1 MKTDDPK
8 LTAYALDELDPADR
22 AEVEQLLR
30 ENPNAV
36 AEIAE
41 VRSVAK
47 MLESTLHNEEAPPL
61 STQHREAV
69 MREIPQAK
77 IVKGPSWWGTWQ
89 GASVAAACVVFGF
102 GAWAIF
108 HTLTEPRPNYV
119 AAEGKPGN
127 RSAADSAEGVTVSVP
142 APEPETKHDTLL
154 AGNELPPP
162 APELI
167 PGAPAAPLA
176 VTMTKQLPT
185 AATIQMP
192 IEGYQA
198 LQSEKLSAASI
209 SSTTAN
215 GSPVT
220 KSVGR
225 EGIGTLTLN
234 KDKYNAA
241 AEFRRSNTTPNAS
254 QVTAEWQRPYRGRIA
269 ASPKTLP
276 PGSYAMIAPKPSGGI
291 KPKPDTRL
299 VAGRNQLLGGF
310 DAKPQPSV
318 DALSAMGDGDA
329 GGNTEAYDAIEDNA
343 FKRVTD
349 EPLSTFSVDVDTAS
363 YANVR
368 RMLRDQQRP
377 PHGAVRIE
385 ELVNYFNYDYEQPNG
400 DAPFSVNLEVA
411 TCPWQPA
418 HRLLRVGLKGKDM
431 ARKNRPAANLVFLV
445 DVSGSMNSPGKLP
458 LVKES
463 LQMLV
468 DQMRDQD
475 RVALAVYAGTSGLV
489 QDSTSDKADIR
500 RAIANL
506 EAGGSTNGGSGIQLA
521 YRTAREHLV
530 KDGTN
535 RVILCTDGDFN
546 VGTTSQSELVKL
558 IEKERKGGVFLSV
571 LGFGTGNLKDSTM
584 EKLADKGN
592 GNYAYIDGLEEA
604 KKVLVDQMVGTLV
617 TIAKDVKLQLEFNP
631 AQVGSYRLIGYENR
645 VMAAAD
651 FNDDRKDAGE
661 IGAGHTVTALYEL
674 VPPGA
679 EKATVD
685 GLKYQPEDKA
695 KVAVPADLKKELL
708 TVKLRYKE
716 PTGDTSKLLE
726 FPLNDSGHKWEQ
738 SSVDFRWAAS
748 VASFGMILRDSP
760 HRAGANWGLVN
771 ELAAEAKGEDRKGYR
786 AEFLKLIDKAKV
798 VAPVKQ

>member
-8 LTAYALDELDPADR
+8 LTAYALDELDPAER

-30 ENPNAV
+30 EHPQAA
-36 AEIAE
+36 AELAE
-41 VRSVAK
+41 VRSVATL
-47 MLESTLHNEEAPPL
+47 LESTLRNEEAPPL
-61 STQHREAV
+61 SAEHRDAV
-69 MREIPQAK
+69 LRAVPQAK
-77 IVKGPSWWGTWQ
+77 VIAGPSWWRSWQ
-89 GASVAAACVVFGF
+89 GASVAAACAVFGF

-108 HTLTEPRPNYV
+108 QTMTEPRPRITATRPNKPD
-119 AAEGKPGN
+119 EGP
-127 RSAADSAEGVTVSVP
+127 TISVP
-142 APEPETKHDTLL
+142 SPEPEVKSGALL
-154 AGNELPPP
+154 AVNE
-162 APELI
+162 APVLDAAPIVATVPMPVVAAAPQAVDGKVTVNTGELLAKAE
-167 PGAPAAPLA
+167 PVAQPAA
-176 VTMTKQLPT
+176 
-185 AATIQMP
+185 
-192 IEGYQA
+192 
-198 LQSEKLSAASI
+198 
-209 SSTTAN
+209 
-215 GSPVT
+215 SPVT
-220 KSVGR
+220 VTKEWERPFRKFEPQSVDITSTTSATPAKGMLA
-225 EGIGTLTLN
+225 GGLPGTM
-234 KDKYNAA
+234 
-241 AEFRRSNTTPNAS
+241 
-254 QVTAEWQRPYRGRIA
+254 RGRVGA
-269 ASPKTLP
+269 GTARPKVAYAS
-276 PGSYAMIAPKPSGGI
+276 KPS
-291 KPKPDTRL
+291 PSTRM
-299 VAGRNQLLGGF
+299 RSD
-310 DAKPQPSV
+310 DAKPVFGVNS
-318 DALSAMGDGDA
+318 LSAVGDA
-329 GGNTEAYDAIEDNA
+329 EAAGNTEAYDAIEDNA
-343 FKRVTD
+343 FKRVAD

-377 PHGAVRIE
+377 PQGAVRIE
-385 ELVNYFNYDYEQPNG
+385 ELVNYFTYDYEQPSG

-411 TCPWQPA
+411 TCPWEPT

-431 ARKNRPAANLVFLV
+431 ARKDRPAANLVFLV
-445 DVSGSMNSPGKLP
+445 DVSGSMNSRDKLP

-475 RVALAVYAGTSGLV
+475 RIALVVYAGSSGLV

-558 IEKERKGGVFLSV
+558 IERERKSGVFLSI

-592 GNYAYIDGLEEA
+592 GNYAYVDGIAEA

-631 AQVGSYRLIGYENR
+631 AQVGTYRLIGYENR
-645 VMAAAD
+645 VLAAAD

-679 EKATVD
+679 DKATVD
-685 GLKYQPEDKA
+685 ALKYQPTEKA
-695 KVAVPADLKKELL
+695 KSAVPADLKKELL

-726 FPLNDSGHKWEQ
+726 FPLADNGNKWEQ
-738 SSVDFRWAAS
+738 SSPDFRWAAS

-760 HRAGANWGLVN
+760 HRAGASWDLVS

-786 AEFLKLIDKAKV
+786 AEFLQLIEKAKV
-798 VAPVKQ
+798 VAPMKRH

>member
-36 AEIAE
+36 AEITE

-47 MLESTLHNEEAPPL
+47 MLESTLRNEEALPL
-61 STQHREAV
+61 STEHREAV
-69 MREIPQAK
+69 MREVPQAK

-89 GASVAAACVVFGF
+89 GASVAAACAVFGF

-108 HTLTEPRPNYV
+108 HTMTEPHPDYIADAGKKAER
-119 AAEGKPGN
+119 AAAN
-127 RSAADSAEGVTVSVP
+127 SADGVTVSVP

-167 PGAPAAPLA
+167 PGAPAAPVA

-209 SSTTAN
+209 SSTTSN
-215 GSPVT
+215 GIPVA

-225 EGIGTLTLN
+225 DGIGELILN
-234 KDKYNAA
+234 KDKYNLA
-241 AEFRRSNTTPNAS
+241 AEHRRQNLVAPGKQSPFRGVVA
-254 QVTAEWQRPYRGRIA
+254 V
-269 ASPKTLP
+269 SPKPFPMGGYSMTR
-276 PGSYAMIAPKPSGGI
+276 AKPSAAFAPG
-291 KPKPDTRL
+291 TRL
-299 VAGRNQLLGGF
+299 VAGNKEMRGR
-310 DAKPQPSV
+310 DAKPELSV
-318 DALSAMGDGDA
+318 GSLTATGDADA

-385 ELVNYFNYDYEQPNG
+385 ELVNYFTYDYEQPSG

-431 ARKNRPAANLVFLV
+431 ARKDRPAANLVFLV

-592 GNYAYIDGLEEA
+592 GNYAYIDGLDEA

-685 GLKYQPEDKA
+685 TLKYQPEDKA
-695 KVAVPADLKKELL
+695 KATVPADLKKELL

-760 HRAGANWGLVN
+760 HRAGANWDLVN

-798 VAPVKQ
+798 VAPVKH

>member
-1 MKTDDPK
+1 MHGKV
-8 LTAYALDELDPADR
+8 AINEGEL
-22 AEVEQLLR
+22 
-30 ENPNAV
+30 
-36 AEIAE
+36 I
-41 VRSVAK
+41 
-47 MLESTLHNEEAPPL
+47 
-61 STQHREAV
+61 
-69 MREIPQAK
+69 AK
-77 IVKGPSWWGTWQ
+77 IEPS
-89 GASVAAACVVFGF
+89 
-102 GAWAIF
+102 
-108 HTLTEPRPNYV
+108 
-119 AAEGKPGN
+119 
-127 RSAADSAEGVTVSVP
+127 SAT
-142 APEPETKHDTLL
+142 
-154 AGNELPPP
+154 
-162 APELI
+162 
-167 PGAPAAPLA
+167 
-176 VTMTKQLPT
+176 
-185 AATIQMP
+185 
-192 IEGYQA
+192 
-198 LQSEKLSAASI
+198 SI
-209 SSTTAN
+209 SSKADMGLDITSDYYHSEKEAKTPAAGLPDAARSKLAVGT
-215 GSPVT
+215 GS
-220 KSVGR
+220 
-225 EGIGTLTLN
+225 
-234 KDKYNAA
+234 
-241 AEFRRSNTTPNAS
+241 AS
-254 QVTAEWQRPYRGRIA
+254 EVTAEWQRPYRRFVPA
-269 ASPKTLP
+269 
-276 PGSYAMIAPKPSGGI
+276 APKPS
-291 KPKPDTRL
+291 P
-299 VAGRNQLLGGF
+299 LGGYAMAK
-310 DAKPQPSV
+310 AKPSGAFVPESRLIVGSKQMRGREAKPEASV
-318 DALSAMGDGDA
+318 DSLSSTGDA
-329 GGNTEAYDAIEDNA
+329 EVGGNTEAYDAIEDNA

-385 ELVNYFNYDYEQPNG
+385 ELVNYFTYDYDQPSG

-431 ARKNRPAANLVFLV
+431 ARKDRPAANLVFLV

-475 RVALAVYAGTSGLV
+475 RVALTVYAGTSGLV
-489 QDSTSDKADIR
+489 LDSTSDKAEIR

-592 GNYAYIDGLEEA
+592 GNYAYIDGITEA

-645 VMAAAD
+645 VLATAD

-679 EKATVD
+679 EKAAVD

-695 KVAVPADLKKELL
+695 KAVVPADLKKELL

-716 PTGDTSKLLE
+716 PTGETSKLLE

-760 HRAGANWGLVN
+760 HRAGANWELVD

-798 VAPVKQ
+798 VAPVKH

>member
-8 LTAYALDELDPADR
+8 LTAYALDELDPAER

-30 ENPNAV
+30 ENPNAA

-41 VRSVAK
+41 VCSVAK
-47 MLESTLHNEEAPPL
+47 MLESTLRNEEAFPL
-61 STQHREAV
+61 STEHREAV
-69 MREIPQAK
+69 MRVIPQTK

-108 HTLTEPRPNYV
+108 HTMTESRPDY
-119 AAEGKPGN
+119 AAVSGKSP
-127 RSAADSAEGVTVSVP
+127 SADSAEGVTVSVP
-142 APEPETKHDTLL
+142 ASEPETKHEPLL
-154 AGNELPPP
+154 AVSETPQP
-162 APELI
+162 I
-167 PGAPAAPLA
+167 PSAPASHVAVPSTVTLA
-176 VTMTKQLPT
+176 KTDLPSTIPSVT
-185 AATIQMP
+185 AAPRSAGLVGGKGSIDALEAMN
-192 IEGYQA
+192 IEVRKRMA
-198 LQSEKLSAASI
+198 E
-209 SSTTAN
+209 TAN
-215 GSPVT
+215 DRSIASMKVM
-220 KSVGR
+220 
-225 EGIGTLTLN
+225 N
-234 KDKYNAA
+234 KDPYNIA
-241 AEFRRSNTTPNAS
+241 AENRRSELAA
-254 QVTAEWQRPYRGRIA
+254 QWQRPYRRFVPAPATSQPLGG
-269 ASPKTLP
+269 L
-276 PGSYAMIAPKPSGGI
+276 AMA
-291 KPKPDTRL
+291 KPKAMLAYKPDARFKETARQSL
-299 VAGRNQLLGGF
+299 GRE
-310 DAKPQPSV
+310 AKPQAAV
-318 DALSAMGDGDA
+318 DALSSIADSDGE
-329 GGNTEAYDAIEDNA
+329 GNTEAYDAIEDNA

-385 ELVNYFNYDYEQPNG
+385 ELVNYFSYNYEQPSG

-431 ARKNRPAANLVFLV
+431 ARKDRPAANLVFLV
-445 DVSGSMNSPGKLP
+445 DVSGSMSSPDKLP

-468 DQMRDQD
+468 DQMRDKD
-475 RVALAVYAGTSGLV
+475 RVALVVYAGTSGLV

-506 EAGGSTNGGSGIQLA
+506 ESGGSTNGGSGIQLA

-558 IEKERKGGVFLSV
+558 IERERKGGVFLSV

-592 GNYAYIDGLEEA
+592 GNYAYVDGLDEA

-645 VMAAAD
+645 VLAAAD

-679 EKATVD
+679 DKATVD
-685 GLKYQPEDKA
+685 GLKYQPAEKA
-695 KVAVPADLKKELL
+695 QVAVPADLKKELL

-738 SSVDFRWAAS
+738 SSADFRWAAS

-760 HRAGANWGLVN
+760 HRSGANWDLVN

-798 VAPVKQ
+798 VAPVKP

>member
-22 AEVEQLLR
+22 AEIEQLLR
-30 ENPNAV
+30 ENPNAA

-41 VRSVAK
+41 VRSVAR
-47 MLESTLHNEEAPPL
+47 MLESTLHNEEALPL
-61 STQHREAV
+61 SAQHREAV
-69 MREIPQAK
+69 MREVPSAK
-77 IVKGPSWWGTWQ
+77 IVKGPSWWRSWQ
-89 GASVAAACVVFGF
+89 GASVAAACVIFGF
-102 GAWAIF
+102 GGWAIL
-108 HTLTEPRPNYV
+108 HTLTEPRLDYV
-119 AAEGKPGN
+119 ATAGKQAE
-127 RSAADSAEGVTVSVP
+127 RAAAESADGVTVSVS
-142 APEPETKHDTLL
+142 APEPETKHETLF
-154 AGNELPPP
+154 AVNEVPAP
-162 APELI
+162 APELT
-167 PGAPAAPLA
+167 PSVTAAPF
-176 VTMTKQLPT
+176 
-185 AATIQMP
+185 
-192 IEGYQA
+192 A
-198 LQSEKLSAASI
+198 LTSAAPSAAPSAMPGKVALNEGELIAKIEPSSATSI
-209 SSTTAN
+209 SSKADMGLDITSDYYHSEKAAKTPTAGLPDAARSKLAMGT
-215 GSPVT
+215 GS
-220 KSVGR
+220 
-225 EGIGTLTLN
+225 
-234 KDKYNAA
+234 
-241 AEFRRSNTTPNAS
+241 AS
-254 QVTAEWQRPYRGRIA
+254 EVTAEWQRPYRRFVPA
-269 ASPKTLP
+269 
-276 PGSYAMIAPKPSGGI
+276 APKPS
-291 KPKPDTRL
+291 P
-299 VAGRNQLLGGF
+299 LGGYAMAK
-310 DAKPQPSV
+310 AKPSGAFVPESRLIVGSKQMRGREAKPEASV
-318 DALSAMGDGDA
+318 DSLSSTGDA
-329 GGNTEAYDAIEDNA
+329 EVGGNTEAYDAIEDNA

-385 ELVNYFNYDYEQPNG
+385 ELVNYFTYDYDQPSG

-431 ARKNRPAANLVFLV
+431 ARKDRPAANLVFLV

-475 RVALAVYAGTSGLV
+475 RVALTVYAGTSGLV
-489 QDSTSDKADIR
+489 LDSTSDKAEIR

-592 GNYAYIDGLEEA
+592 GNYAYIDGITEA

-631 AQVGSYRLIGYENR
+631 AQVGSYRLLGYENR
-645 VMAAAD
+645 VLATAD

-679 EKATVD
+679 EKAAMD

-695 KVAVPADLKKELL
+695 KAVVPADLKKERL

-760 HRAGANWGLVN
+760 HRAGANWELVE

>member
-8 LTAYALDELDPADR
+8 LTAYALDELDPAER

-30 ENPNAV
+30 EHPQAA
-36 AEIAE
+36 AELAE
-41 VRSVAK
+41 VRSVATL
-47 MLESTLHNEEAPPL
+47 LESTLRNEEAPPL
-61 STQHREAV
+61 SAEHRDAV
-69 MREIPQAK
+69 LRAVPQSKVIA
-77 IVKGPSWWGTWQ
+77 GPSWWRSWQ
-89 GASVAAACVVFGF
+89 GASVAAACAVFGF

-108 HTLTEPRPNYV
+108 QTMTEPRPQV
-119 AAEGKPGN
+119 AVTTPKKADEGP
-127 RSAADSAEGVTVSVP
+127 TISVP
-142 APEPETKHDTLL
+142 NPEPETKSEALL
-154 AGNELPPP
+154 AVNEAP
-162 APELI
+162 APVAAPIAPSAPMPITATPPMPTGGKITVNTGNLLAKAEPVVSQVPTISPKADIIDITSQTASARPLAI
-167 PGAPAAPLA
+167 APAKRLPMGGLPG
-176 VTMTKQLPT
+176 TMAGRVGAGRPK
-185 AATIQMP
+185 AAYAFKPSSQPMP
-192 IEGYQA
+192 ITRGRSADSKPA
-198 LQSEKLSAASI
+198 LGVDGLSAFAD
-209 SSTTAN
+209 TDAA
-215 GSPVT
+215 GS
-220 KSVGR
+220 
-225 EGIGTLTLN
+225 
-234 KDKYNAA
+234 
-241 AEFRRSNTTPNAS
+241 
-254 QVTAEWQRPYRGRIA
+254 
-269 ASPKTLP
+269 
-276 PGSYAMIAPKPSGGI
+276 
-291 KPKPDTRL
+291 
-299 VAGRNQLLGGF
+299 
-310 DAKPQPSV
+310 
-318 DALSAMGDGDA
+318 
-329 GGNTEAYDAIEDNA
+329 TEAYDAIEDNA
-343 FKRVTD
+343 FKRVAD

-377 PHGAVRIE
+377 PQGAVRIE
-385 ELVNYFNYDYEQPNG
+385 ELVNYFTYDYEQPSG

-411 TCPWQPA
+411 TCPWEPT

-431 ARKNRPAANLVFLV
+431 ARKDRPAANLVFLV
-445 DVSGSMNSPGKLP
+445 DVSGSMNSRDKLP

-475 RVALAVYAGTSGLV
+475 RIALVVYAGSSGLV

-558 IEKERKGGVFLSV
+558 IERERKSGVFLSV

-592 GNYAYIDGLEEA
+592 GNYAYVDGIGEA

-631 AQVGSYRLIGYENR
+631 AQVGTYRLIGYENR
-645 VMAAAD
+645 VLAAAD

-679 EKATVD
+679 DKATVD
-685 GLKYQPEDKA
+685 ALKYQPTEKA
-695 KVAVPADLKKELL
+695 KPAVPADLKKELL

-726 FPLNDSGHKWEQ
+726 FPLNDSGNKWEQ
-738 SSVDFRWAAS
+738 SSPDFRWAAS

-760 HRAGANWGLVN
+760 HRAGASWDLVS

-786 AEFLKLIDKAKV
+786 SEFLQLIEKAKV
-798 VAPVKQ
+798 VAPMKRH